1 MAKIYSETTKQKA
14 RGFRKLGWSLGEI
27 SLKMSIPK
35 NTISGWVKNIQLTKE
50 QNARIRKKIIA
61 SGAIGR
67 PLATKLLHEKME
79 KWKEEIRKKARHFE
93 KLPLNSPEIRKLICG
108 ILYLCEGAKYP
119 ASRFLHFGNSDPKLI
134 YFFINLLRKTY
145 NISEDKLRFSIGYRC
160 DQDFEDLKNF
170 WSNLTGIPISK
181 CLNSKPDVR
190 TKGKLTLKKDYR
202 GICRIVYYD
211 TSLQFELQ
219 AIGEAVIKNGAG
231 EARTLDPFHAMEVLS
246 QLSYSPKI

>member
-1 MAKIYSETTKQKA
+1 MAKLYSEVTKQKA
-14 RGFRKLGWSLGEI
+14 RNLRSQGWSLGEI
-27 SLKMSIPK
+27 GLKIEVPK
-35 NTISGWVKNIQLTKE
+35 NTLSGWVKDIRLTKE
-50 QNARIRKKIIA
+50 QNTRIKAKIIA

-67 PLATKLLHEKME
+67 PLATKFLREKME
-79 KWKEEIRKKARHFE
+79 KWEEEIRKKARHFE
-93 KLPLNSPEIRKLICG
+93 KLPLNNPETGKLICG

-134 YFFINLLRKTY
+134 YFFINLLRRTY
-145 NISEDKLRFSIGYRC
+145 NIYEDKLRFSIGYRY
-160 DQDFEDLKNF
+160 DQDFEELKNF
-170 WSNLTGIPISK
+170 WSNLTGIPVSK
-181 CLNSKPDVR
+181 CLNSKPDMR

-219 AIGEAVIKNGAG
+219 SIGEAVIKNGAG

-246 QLSYSPKI
+246 QLSYSP